1 MLSNTTAKLQNQ
13 QLSFNFSDP
22 ADQQRQKQQQQ
33 QQEKRADAI
42 KKVLDSISKKLTPL
56 KEIAKPTDDKSR
68 MFRTG
73 EAVGGIRKRVQ
84 GVKDV
89 FKTDRADKDKNLF
102 QVGGGA
108 LKRQVETFTSIVF
121 GDLIA
126 QFQVLKDVVKGIRD
140 YARYTINTIKDIGKF
155 VTNVVRIGKNLKA
168 FNRLRRMRRMKSKK
182 SQNAL
187 TGDQLSLAYGEDG
200 AESGA
205 VVVKKKKTS
214 NIKGEEQQRE
224 GSLWRKAVI
233 FYLRSINK
241 KLKKLLKMGGIGGK
255 DGGGGFFSNLFKGL
269 MNNILPIV
277 SVLGGGYLASKLMRA
292 KLRMAGLG
300 IAGKPLR
307 SNALRKTKAGR
318 FARRF
323 RPGRRSRNASR
334 LNKMNP
340 FAKTSRDRL
349 NRMKN
354 ARKKPG
360 LISRLTKGAK
370 SGISSVG
377 TKIGSKIPSAATIA
391 SKIPSAAR
399 VGAALAPAGA
409 ALGGVGRGLGTAARV
424 GGRVLAPAAGLA
436 SVGMGAYRGV
446 ESIKG
451 LITGEMDA
459 GQALANFVA
468 GVGLVSPGD
477 LDARAAKSA
486 SQEGVLAVRDLTNAV
501 TSGDVFKQPLYTTLT
516 GGAKNVTKEQT
527 MKAVPK
533 RKLKFYNAWKDDLP
547 DWYKPSMVPD
557 AWVDGTRKTPI
568 TWDDVKKHIKILSAI
583 HAGKIKPGTREVPKR
598 KWYEKFFKPMLPKQQ
613 TEKISSKLQ
622 ETPTRTVVTQALQG
636 KTTDLEQQIR
646 KQNVADLLASS
657 GGTNIINSNNTVVS
671 GGVGPGGEGFGTL
684 SDPVRN
690 YDTSYS
696 TLLQKSMV
704 NPMST

>member
-33 QQEKRADAI
+33 QQQKRADDI
-42 KKVLDSISKKLTPL
+42 KKVLESISKKLTPL
-56 KEIAKPTDDKSR
+56 KEIVKPSAGASR
-68 MFRTG
+68 LFRTG
-73 EAVGGIRKRVQ
+73 EAVGGIRKKVQ

-89 FKTDRADKDKNLF
+89 FKTDRADEDKNLF

-140 YARYTINTIKDIGKF
+140 YARYTINTIKDVGKLLTKLPFIGK
-155 VTNVVRIGKNLKA
+155 KLKA
-168 FNRLRRMRRMKSKK
+168 FKDKAVSKVPFLKSKK
-182 SQNAL
+182 SQSGL

-241 KLKKLLKMGGIGGK
+241 NLKKLLKMGGIGGK
-255 DGGGGFFSNLFKGL
+255 GDKGGGIFSSLLGGL
-269 MNNILPIV
+269 LGRFLPIGAI
-277 SVLGGGYLASKLMRA
+277 LGGTGLLASKLLRGGARA
-292 KLRMAGLG
+292 AGLG
-300 IAGKPLR
+300 VVGKPLR

-323 RPGRRSRNASR
+323 RPGRRSRKASR
-334 LNKMNP
+334 LSKMNP

-349 NRMKN
+349 SRMKN
-354 ARKKPG
+354 AGKKPG
-360 LISRLTKGAK
+360 LISRLATRAK

-377 TKIGSKIPSAATIA
+377 TKIGSKIPTAATIA
-391 SKIPSAAR
+391 SKIPTAAR

-409 ALGGVGRGLGTAARV
+409 ALGGVGRGLGTAAKV
-424 GGRVLAPAAGLA
+424 GGRVLAPVAGAASL
-436 SVGMGAYRGV
+436 GMGAYRGL

-451 LITGEMDA
+451 LATGEMDA
-459 GQALANFVA
+459 GQALANVVA

-533 RKLKFYNAWKDDLP
+533 RKLKFYNSWKDDLP
-547 DWYKPSMVPD
+547 DWYKPSMVPNS
-557 AWVDGTRKTPI
+557 WVDGTRKSPI
-568 TWDDVKKHIKILSAI
+568 TEEDVKKHIKILSAI
-583 HAGKIKPGTREVPKR
+583 HARRDK
-598 KWYEKFFKPMLPKQQ
+598 MLSKQQ
-613 TEKISSKLQ
+613 TESISSKLQ

-646 KQNVADLLASS
+646 KQNVADMSASS

-690 YDTSYS
+690 YDTSYT

-704 NPMST
+704 NPMSA